1 MKPDFTYDPI
11 QKKCIEYYQD
21 NVISFFL
28 KKKMQ
33 FLINKFTSVQP
44 DLLWLVKKSKVL
56 NFGLQI

>member
-1 MKPDFTYDPI
+1 MKPDFTYDPT

-21 NVISFFL
+21 NVISFFF